1 VQDHLYVLK
10 NQAGAI
16 LVAPS
21 VLPQYNP
28 SLRVIEY
35 DSSSYEIMNV
45 ITYWANLDA
54 ANAQGSLT
62 FEKEYDMVSAY
73 GLSAPLNTAQW
84 LDMKQKIGNDPAA
97 TKLYGFYKYVSSGMT
112 KATHIPGHPNC

>member
-1 VQDHLYVLK
+1 VLK
-10 NQAGAI
+10 NNAGAI

-28 SLRVIEY
+28 ALRVIQY
-35 DSSSYEIMNV
+35 DSDTYEMVNIV
-45 ITYWANLDA
+45 TYWANLDA
-54 ANAQGSLT
+54 ANAQGKVT
-62 FEKEYDMVSAY
+62 FEKEYDMVSTY

-84 LDMKQKIGNDPAA
+84 LAMKQKTDNDPAMS
-97 TKLYGFYKYVSSGMT
+97 KLYAFYKYVSSGMT